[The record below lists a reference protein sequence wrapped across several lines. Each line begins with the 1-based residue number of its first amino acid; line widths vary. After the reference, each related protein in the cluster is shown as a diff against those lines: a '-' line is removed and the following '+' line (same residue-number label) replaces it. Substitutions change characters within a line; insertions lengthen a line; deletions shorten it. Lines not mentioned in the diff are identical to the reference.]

1 MTLQTCTQNWPAYN
15 QAQQVEKALFMELL
29 ADLCS
34 ELQEPDYT
42 FGRPKNS
49 LRDMVYCA
57 AFKVYSMYSGRRFTS
72 DMKQAQE
79 EGHIKKA
86 PHYNS
91 IFNYLERK
99 ELTPILNDLIV
110 KTSLPLAC
118 VEVDF
123 AVDSSGFT
131 TSTYDRWF
139 DYKYSGEGKYVRH
152 KEWVKA
158 HLMCGVKTNIVTAVR
173 LTDGTANDSPE
184 FIHLVNRTAKN
195 FCIQEVSADKAY
207 SSRENLKCVDWMGA
221 VPYIPFKKDAIGNP
235 KGYPIWRRMYNYFQ
249 LHSGEFYKHYHK
261 RSNVESTFFMIKS
274 KFGSNLKSKTRT
286 AQYNEV
292 LCKILCH
299 NICVVIQELHEMGI
313 SFPLDSGRIF
323 TLPVINN
330 EGV

>member
-15 QAQQVEKALFMELL
+15 RAQQAEEALFMELL

-34 ELQEPDYT
+34 EIQEPEYN
-42 FGRPKNS
+42 FGRPRNS
-49 LRDMVYCA
+49 LKDMVYCA

-72 DMKQAQE
+72 DMKHAQE
-79 EGHIKKA
+79 DGHIKKA

-99 ELTPILNDLIV
+99 ELTPILNSLIV
-110 KTSLPLAC
+110 KSSLPLSS

-123 AVDSSGFT
+123 AVDSSGF
-131 TSTYDRWF
+131 STRNYDRWF
-139 DYKYSGEGKYVRH
+139 EYKWSKNNVH
-152 KEWVKA
+152 KAWVKA

-173 LTDGTANDSPE
+173 LTEGTANDAPHL
-184 FIHLVNRTAKN
+184 INLVNRTAKN

-207 SSRENLKCVDWMGA
+207 SSRTNLQCVNDLGG
-221 VPYIPFKKDAIGNP
+221 VPFIPFKKGVTGKP
-235 KGYPIWRRMYNYFQ
+235 HGYPIWRKMHNYFQ
-249 LHSGEFYKHYHK
+249 LHSEEFYKHYHK

-274 KFGSNLKSKTRT
+274 KFGSSLKSRTRT

-299 NICVVIQELHEMGI
+299 NVCVVIQEMHEIGLHDTGLLFCG
-313 SFPLDSGRIF
+313 SPRQFY
-323 TLPVINN
+323 
-330 EGV
+330 